1 MLYSRVHR
9 SACWNVVVN
18 RTKTL
23 SNCSPKN
30 SFLES
35 QSRPFTRARK
45 RTSSYCKVIRRL
57 VSRLK
62 YYVSSMGKWN
72 PKGYFTKALAPE
84 LHLLTFFY
92 LSDQLHFTRLSLV
105 LSYWWSL
112 KTLEVPTG
120 SVFISDFSRPASFT
134 SAYPVH
140 DTYSNSPSLTNAI
153 IPCEGRYKKHP
164 RNTPQYSA
172 LPMVHFRGPM
182 WIWHIV

>member
-30 SFLES
+30 YFLES
-35 QSRPFTRARK
+35 QSRPFTRVRK

-62 YYVSSMGKWN
+62 YYVRSMEKWN
-72 PKGYFTKALAPE
+72 PRGYFTKAMTPE
-84 LHLLTFFY
+84 LHLLASLH
-92 LSDQLHFTRLSLV
+92 LSDRSNFNRPSLV
-105 LSYWWSL
+105 ISYWWSS

-120 SVFISDFSRPASFT
+120 SVFISDFSLSASST
-134 SAYPVH
+134 SAYSVPV
-140 DTYSNSPSLTNAI
+140 TYSDIPCLTNAV
-153 IPCEGRYKKHP
+153 IPCEGGHE
-164 RNTPQYSA
+164 
-172 LPMVHFRGPM
+172 L
-182 WIWHIV
+182 